1 MGVRKQARIARR
13 NMFISIKETETVH
26 QKFVRK
32 TFENQIGEEKKLR
45 KIAKKLREAQRK
57 KEKQERTLRKF
68 RRDQRIGVGFGGGC
82 RKLGFRRRIGGCG
95 MKMKKG
101 YRTGLFKCF
110 IVKGVELNLNAG
122 GKVVVNKNINTSIS
136 QQSSTNFGFGKKQSS
151 FGNKSSTNK
160 EFKLPNFSGNK
171 SSNIDQSSTINQS
184 SIINKS
190 STTVNEYTTDYES
203 ETVI

>member
-1 MGVRKQARIARR
+1 MGIARR

-45 KIAKKLREAQRK
+45 KVEKKLREAQRK

-82 RKLGFRRRIGGCG
+82 RRRSGGYKRFGCRRKLGFRRRIGGCG

-122 GKVVVNKNINTSIS
+122 GKVVVNRNINTSIS
-136 QQSSTNFGFGKKQSS
+136 QQSSTNFGFG
-151 FGNKSSTNK
+151 NKSSTNK
-160 EFKLPNFSGNK
+160 EF
-171 SSNIDQSSTINQS
+171 
-184 SIINKS
+184 
-190 STTVNEYTTDYES
+190 
-203 ETVI
+203 